1 MLLLD
6 EPSLGLAPII
16 VEEVLG
22 LVRRLVD
29 TGMTIVLVEQNV
41 HDALEM
47 ADRGYVL
54 DQGQVAMT
62 GHRRRAARAQRPAAG
77 LPRSVMSSTPP
88 DAVTVACGAG
98 FAGDRI
104 EPAVDAARS
113 GLVDTVVLE
122 CLAERTLVGGLQAR
136 RRDPAAGYDTRLRRR
151 LTPLLPAARA
161 TGTRVVSNLGSA
173 NPAAAAEEV
182 ARLARELGLT
192 GLRVAAVLGD
202 DVAASTDRVSWS
214 GEHPTDPDSWLGVHA
229 YLGMEPIA
237 QALAEGADVVLT
249 GRVADSALFSAPV
262 AARHDLDAAGIAAA
276 TTIGHL
282 LECSGQ
288 LTGGNLADL
297 RRPPLPAATY
307 ADLGFPLATVAADG
321 SAEIW
326 VSRASRPGWTRSGAP
341 SSCSTRCT
349 TPAPT
354 SRPTRRSTS
363 RGCGSRRSARTGSG
377 SPAAVGGPRPERLK
391 AVGFRQGR
399 EMVADMEIAYA
410 GEGCVTRARTAAETM
425 TLRLR
430 SLGIEQLRADLVGV
444 DSVLWEAA
452 EAQASQPSP
461 PRCGCTSP
469 RSAPTPTS
477 PRRWRTSST
486 P

>member
-1 MLLLD
+1 
-6 EPSLGLAPII
+6 
-16 VEEVLG
+16 
-22 LVRRLVD
+22 
-29 TGMTIVLVEQNV
+29 
-41 HDALEM
+41 
-47 ADRGYVL
+47 
-54 DQGQVAMT
+54 
-62 GHRRRAARAQRPAAG
+62 
-77 LPRSVMSSTPP
+77 MSSSPP

-192 GLRVAAVLGD
+192 GLWVAAVLGD

-297 RRPPLPAATY
+297 RRPP
-307 ADLGFPLATVAADG
+307 
-321 SAEIW
+321 
-326 VSRASRPGWTRSGAP
+326 R
-341 SSCSTRCT
+341 
-349 TPAPT
+349 
-354 SRPTRRSTS
+354 
-363 RGCGSRRSARTGSG
+363 
-377 SPAAVGGPRPERLK
+377 PRP
-391 AVGFRQGR
+391 
-399 EMVADMEIAYA
+399 
-410 GEGCVTRARTAAETM
+410 
-425 TLRLR
+425 
-430 SLGIEQLRADLVGV
+430 
-444 DSVLWEAA
+444 
-452 EAQASQPSP
+452 
-461 PRCGCTSP
+461 
-469 RSAPTPTS
+469 PTPTS
-477 PRRWRTSST
+477 ASPSPRSPPTGRPRSGCCPAKPARLDAIGCTLQLLYEVHDPRAYLTPDTTLDFSGVRFEEVGENRMRVTGAVGRPRPRTAQGGGLPAGVRDGRRHGDPRMRGRAVSPAPAPRWRR
-486 P
+486 